1 MFYCFLQK
9 LMFYCYC
16 ELFIKLEQDRCI
28 CTGRVTLRHL
38 YKKNIYIGNIVKYLK
53 ILNENY

>member
-1 MFYCFLQK
+1 
-9 LMFYCYC
+9 MFYCYC